1 MTFWQILSCITLG
14 LIFGIGAT
22 GILVFKKALKKENE
36 INEKRYQR
44 EQEWH
49 DQESENW
56 RYIDPALQK
65 RIKELEATCKRNQNT
80 IAGLEM
86 ELLSKDEFMRT
97 FKLKDLYEKQ
107 GGFIFYEQKS

>member
-1 MTFWQILSCITLG
+1 MTFWQMAAI
-14 LIFGIGAT
+14 IFIS
-22 GILVFKKALKKENE
+22 VFIIASIALYLEFREALRKENE

-44 EQEWH
+44 EQDWH

-56 RYIDPALQK
+56 RCINPALQK
-65 RIKELEATCKRNQNT
+65 RIKELEATCKRNQKT

-107 GGFIFYEQKS
+107 GGFIFHGEV